1 MLLHNA
7 TRKPKGAKTM
17 TSHPILAQF
26 PPLRQVFT
34 AFWRAM
40 VPQRHC
46 KRPNLSQLGRQ
57 PHLLP
62 TFVRQS
68 AVAMRYLHL
77 LAPLDWDRFPE
88 RDLET
93 DWGQPT
99 VPFASFIAACLVK
112 LDQHLVYMSHLR
124 QYLIEHPA
132 LMWMLGF
139 PLIPSSHT
147 SWGFDVAASL
157 PTARHFTRML
167 RSTPNAMSQYLLDE
181 AVRLLQAELNTEVDD
196 FGQAISLDTKHIIAW
211 VRENNPKDYVENR
224 YDKSRQPS
232 GDPDCRLGCK
242 RRRNQR
248 ASSEEPPPTPPDN
261 PVPANTISVG
271 EFYWGY
277 ASGVVTT
284 KVPSWG
290 EFVLAELTLPFD
302 QPDVAYFHPLM
313 ADTERRLGF
322 RPRYGAF
329 DAAFD
334 AFYVYEH
341 FHRDD
346 QPINAAFAAVP
357 LSNRGG
363 KRRQFDA
370 QGLPLCDA
378 QLAMPLK
385 YTFTCRSTRFE
396 HQRSRYACPLVF
408 PEPTTES
415 CPIQHKNWPKGCI
428 ATLATSVGARI
439 RHLLDRESDIYKDV
453 YKQRTA
459 TERINSQAKELGI
472 ERPRLRNGQAIGNQ
486 NTLIYVLINLRA
498 LQRVRRNK
506 AERDSS
512 A

>member
-1 MLLHNA
+1 
-7 TRKPKGAKTM
+7 M
-17 TSHPILAQF
+17 TSNPILAQF

-34 AFWRAM
+34 GIWRAM
-40 VPQRHC
+40 IPQRHC
-46 KRPNLSQLGRQ
+46 KRPNLSQLGRH

-112 LDQHLVYMSHLR
+112 LDQRLVYISHLR

-132 LMWMLGF
+132 LVWILGF
-139 PLIPSSHT
+139 PLVSSSHT
-147 SWGFDVAASL
+147 PWGFDVAVSL

-167 RSTPNAMSQYLLDE
+167 RSIPNTVSQYLLDE
-181 AVRLLQAELNTEVDD
+181 TVRLLQAELSTEVAD

-224 YDKSRQPS
+224 YDKTRQPS

-248 ASSEEPPPTPPDN
+248 ASSKEPPPTPPDN

-277 ASGVVTT
+277 ASGVVAT

-334 AFYVYEH
+334 AFYVYEY
-341 FHRDD
+341 FHRGGE
-346 QPINAAFAAVP
+346 PIEAAFAAVP
-357 LSNRGG
+357 LSKRGG
-363 KRRQFDA
+363 KRRQFDP

-378 QLAMPLK
+378 GLAMPLK
-385 YTFTCRSTRFE
+385 YVFICRTTRFE
-396 HQRSRYACPLVF
+396 HERGRYACPLIF
-408 PEPTTES
+408 PEPTDQS

-428 ATLATSVGARI
+428 TTLATSVGARI
-439 RHLLDRESDIYKDV
+439 RHQLDRESQIYKQI

-459 TERINSQAKELGI
+459 TERINSQAVELGI
-472 ERPRLRNGQAIGNQ
+472 ERPRLRNGQAIANQ

-498 LQRVRRNK
+498 LQRVRRKK